1 MTSSARCGRPSNA
14 SLVTLSNFTIQLL
27 NGLASAS
34 ALFLVAAG
42 LTLIFGVTR
51 IVNFA
56 HGSLYMLGAYIA
68 YSAGAALADVFGR
81 GALAFWGGVVG
92 AAIIVAAI
100 GAAIEALL
108 LKRLYDAPELLQLT
122 ATFGV
127 LLIVRDVALAL
138 WDAEDL
144 LGPRAP
150 GLAGTVEILGR
161 AVPQYDLFLVAVGP
175 LVLAL
180 LTWLITRT
188 RFGVMIRAASENRV
202 LTAALG
208 IDQSRL
214 YTAVFAL
221 GALLAGWAG
230 ALQLPREPANLG
242 MDLAI
247 IADAFVVT
255 VVGGLRSISRAFLA
269 ALVFVLTKA
278 LCLAL
283 GTVMVGDVTFA
294 FPKLTLVAEFVV
306 MAIVLALRPPGL
318 LGTPSAPP
326 ATTPVT

>member
-42 LTLIFGVTR
+42 LTLIF
-51 IVNFA
+51 
-56 HGSLYMLGAYIA
+56 
-68 YSAGAALADVFGR
+68 
-81 GALAFWGGVVG
+81 
-92 AAIIVAAI
+92 
-100 GAAIEALL
+100 
-108 LKRLYDAPELLQLT
+108 
-122 ATFGV
+122 
-127 LLIVRDVALAL
+127 RDVALAL
-138 WDAEDL
+138 WGAEDL

-208 IDQSRL
+208 IDQSKL

-247 IADAFVVT
+247 IADAVVVT
-255 VVGGLRSISRAFLA
+255 VVGGLRSIPGAFLV
-269 ALVFVLTKA
+269 ALVIGLTKA
-278 LCLAL
+278 LFIAL
-283 GTVMVGDVTFA
+283 GTVMVGDVTFP
-294 FPKLTLVAEFVV
+294 FSKLTLV
-306 MAIVLALRPPGL
+306 
-318 LGTPSAPP
+318 
-326 ATTPVT
+326 